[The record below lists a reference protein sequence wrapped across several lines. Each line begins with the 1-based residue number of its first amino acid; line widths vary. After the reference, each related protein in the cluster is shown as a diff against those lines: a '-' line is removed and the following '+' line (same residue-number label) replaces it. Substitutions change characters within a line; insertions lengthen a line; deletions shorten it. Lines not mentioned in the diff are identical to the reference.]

1 MTGRKEPTKEE
12 QRALIQKRMFLLE
25 HGPGSRNGK
34 RFNRQGVSNID
45 VVNVKGGNDVAVL
58 NADAAQGAVASSSTA
73 SAAASAN
80 STAYVYFGFIIC
92 KYPMMPYSNSGAA
105 GANPGVSPLDIKAA
119 AADTLTPANNPTAN
133 NSLGLDDE
141 YVLMIRCLMDV

>member
-45 VVNVKGGNDVAVL
+45 VVNVNGGSDNVLKAGGAV
-58 NADAAQGAVASSSTA
+58 QGAVAGSSAAAAAINSTA
-73 SAAASAN
+73 SY
-80 STAYVYFGFIIC
+80 AYSGFIVCEHLLIP
-92 KYPMMPYSNSGAA
+92 YPNSGVT
-105 GANPGVSPLDIKAA
+105 GANPGVSPLGIKAA
-119 AADTLTPANNPTAN
+119 AADTLTPANKPTAT
-133 NSLGLDDE
+133 NSLGLDNE
-141 YVLMIRCLMDV
+141 YVLRTRYLTDVY